1 MHGLLVVKGKKKSH
15 YKDLYDINRY
25 YNILVF
31 KIFVYDLLLIKKQT
45 VDFIPYPWYCLQK
58 INDFVKYKISLLYC
72 YHKPTLISRIITMQ

>member
-31 KIFVYDLLLIKKQT
+31 KIFVYDLLLIKKTKQLTSSLILGT
-45 VDFIPYPWYCLQK
+45 VFRKLIILLNTKYLFFIVT
-58 INDFVKYKISLLYC
+58 INQPLF
-72 YHKPTLISRIITMQ
+72 PG

>member
-31 KIFVYDLLLIKKQT
+31 KIFVYDLLLIKKT
-45 VDFIPYPWYCLQK
+45 
-58 INDFVKYKISLLYC
+58 NS
-72 YHKPTLISRIITMQ
+72 